1 MVMKKIEERLNKLKL
16 SERKKKPEPI
26 QSSSKN
32 WKIFKKLESL
42 QDEEIAKNLKNL
54 QIKSTVQSF
63 KERQE
68 RRRNLRRKNY
78 DSEEEDEEEARKLA
92 EQIEISKKF
101 FDNYEKQRK
110 QNLFIDSDD
119 DMDSGFGKKQK
130 KDIKGMIKKILL
142 YGGLPTL
149 LVVSLGVLSNKK
161 FGKGKIKKNI
171 KVKVNEEEKR
181 FKQSFV
187 KKIKEI
193 ILKRK
198 QELGGMKEVKRDNVI
213 ETNKRKINRQRVE
226 QEVKRLKRK
235 QELGGMK
242 EVNRLRVEQEVKRLK
257 RIGGMKEV
265 NRQKA
270 EQEIKRK
277 RDRIADAA
285 LRRQLKNKLKI
296 KQPPSNPQQSVVTP
310 PSKKTR
316 LEIIKERQQQKIPS
330 NKIFIRI
337 NKGDREW
344 SVEEEKNS
352 NYYIKNR
359 KIYNKKGRNTKY
371 IYTEE
376 DGLALKTNNDIVS
389 FFKTEKLKRE

>member
-1 MVMKKIEERLNKLKL
+1 MKKIEERLNKLKL

-226 QEVKRLKRK
+226 QEVIRLKRK

-242 EVNRLRVEQEVKRLK
+242 EINRLRVEQEVKRLK